1 MYTRLLS
8 FITKHDILYAL
19 QFGFRKFHSPNL
31 ALIILAGRKSKVLEN
46 GDFVLGLF
54 QSLRYSKPFYT
65 VQKNVMVSEG

>member
-8 FITKHDILYAL
+8 FITKNNIMYAF

-31 ALIILAGRKSKVLEN
+31 ALIILVDRISKALEN

-54 QSLRYSKPFYT
+54 LDFPRPSIQ
-65 VQKNVMVSEG
+65 